1 MYVMDGEDFDK
12 DKKEFDLIVVLLF
25 QNIKNFG
32 YVYLSIE
39 ECQIYDI
46 ISENYIFNSIII
58 DVDDASK
65 LCETKADIENKM
77 ESTIAVNDMVSSL
90 KANE

>member
-1 MYVMDGEDFDK
+1 M
-12 DKKEFDLIVVLLF
+12 IVVLLF

-46 ISENYIFNSIII
+46 ISENYILNSIII

>member
-25 QNIKNFG
+25 QNIKSFG

-46 ISENYIFNSIII
+46 ISENYILNSIII